1 MAHKIFTKNL
11 LVWFIIIIFMYSNF
25 LNRETMEK
33 KADRQMDKFARNTG
47 KINAMLS
54 ILRIDIEFNR
64 KIDSVTKEELTQEIR
79 KISSLIDDSFDIAN
93 ELVANYKTGLIKID
107 IDEVLQR

>member
-1 MAHKIFTKNL
+1 
-11 LVWFIIIIFMYSNF
+11 
-25 LNRETMEK
+25 MEK

-79 KISSLIDDSFDIAN
+79 KIGSLIDESFDVVN

>member
-107 IDEVLQR
+107 IDEVLKR

>member
-1 MAHKIFTKNL
+1 
-11 LVWFIIIIFMYSNF
+11 
-25 LNRETMEK
+25 
-33 KADRQMDKFARNTG
+33 MDKFARNTG

-54 ILRIDIEFNR
+54 ILRIDIECNPR
-64 KIDSVTKEELTQEIR
+64 IDSAIREELSQEIR
-79 KISSLIDDSFDIAN
+79 KISSLIDESFDVVN

>member
-1 MAHKIFTKNL
+1 
-11 LVWFIIIIFMYSNF
+11 
-25 LNRETMEK
+25 MEK

-54 ILRIDIEFNR
+54 ILRMDIEFNR

-79 KISSLIDDSFDIAN
+79 KISSLIDESFDVVN